1 MRQPGTGAAL
11 PDPGAGERR
20 VAARSVAWGGIES
33 AASAAVGLLLT
44 PLVLRVAGL
53 EGLGLWG
60 AAWSLAHTAGLVDL
74 GIGASYTR
82 FTARALAADDAAE
95 LNQTVSVGVAFHLTL
110 AATIALLA
118 VLLGPR
124 LLERMASGSPHI
136 VEARVVLACT
146 LATVLLRGVL
156 SVYRGVVAGAQRT
169 DLLARIGTVAAL
181 IEGAGG
187 AGALLLGSGLRG
199 MAINSVLVALGTSTA
214 EAWAAHH
221 LCPAL
226 RVRPFLHRRRRRN
239 LSILAFGSRVQVTRA
254 FEILGTHAPRLVLA
268 AGPGLAA
275 AGAYDLAARLAGV
288 VGLGAALP
296 LRVILPLAGHLEAR
310 GDSRRLATLLDHA
323 SRYVALLATLP
334 AAAILVSAG
343 TLLAA
348 WTGRPAPPECA
359 ATLRLLAPAAAL
371 GFAAAPLRLLV
382 RGLGRAGIE
391 ALATAA
397 GTLVQLALLV
407 PGAARA
413 GAAGAGMAALAGSLA
428 LVATLLL
435 LVARVPIGADPRV
448 AARAVARVLAGGAV
462 AVAAGFGLELLL
474 PGAAATGRVPALAL
488 LAPRLTAI
496 SFVFA
501 GASWASGAIR
511 ARDLALVRDAFL
523 PARGGPGPVPAAPG
537 GGGTAS

>member
-11 PDPGAGERR
+11 PEPGAGERR

-33 AASAAVGLLLT
+33 AASATVGLLLT

-82 FTARALAADDAAE
+82 FTARALAADDAGE

-110 AATIALLA
+110 AVAIALSA
-118 VLLGPR
+118 ILLGPR
-124 LLERMASGSPHI
+124 LLDRMASGSPRLA
-136 VEARVVLACT
+136 EARVVLACT

-169 DLLARIGTVAAL
+169 DLLARIGAAAAI

-187 AGALLLGSGLRG
+187 AGALLIGAGLRG
-199 MAINSVLVALGTSTA
+199 MAVNSLLVAVATSVA
-214 EAWAAHH
+214 EAWAAHD

-226 RVRPFLHRRRRRN
+226 RVRPFLVRRRRN

-296 LRVILPLAGHLEAR
+296 LRVILPLAGHLDAR
-310 GDSRRLATLLDHA
+310 GDGRRLETLLDHA

-343 TLLAA
+343 VLLVA
-348 WTGRPAPPECA
+348 WTGRPAPPDCA
-359 ATLRLLAPAAAL
+359 ATLRLLAPAATIA
-371 GFAAAPLRLLV
+371 FAAAPLRLLV

-413 GAAGAGMAALAGSLA
+413 GASGAGFAALAGSLA
-428 LVATLLL
+428 LVATLAL
-435 LVARVPIGADPRV
+435 LVARAPLGADPRV
-448 AARAVARVLAGGAV
+448 AARAVGRVLASGAV
-462 AVAAGFGLELLL
+462 AMAAGFALELFL
-474 PGAAATGRVPALAL
+474 PGAAATGRLTALAF
-488 LAPRLTAI
+488 LAPRLAAFTV
-496 SFVFA
+496 VFA
-501 GASWASGAIR
+501 AAAWMTGAIR
-511 ARDLALVRDAFL
+511 AGDLELVRDAFL
-523 PARGGPGPVPAAPG
+523 PARDRFRPAPAAPSG
-537 GGGTAS
+537 GASS

>member
-95 LNQTVSVGVAFHLTL
+95 LNQTVSVGVAFHLSL

-124 LLERMASGSPHI
+124 LLQRVASGSTHI
-136 VEARVVLACT
+136 AEARVVLACT
-146 LATVLLRGVL
+146 LATVLVRGVL

-169 DLLARIGTVAAL
+169 DLLARIGTAAAL

-187 AGALLLGSGLRG
+187 AGALLLGAGLRG
-199 MAINSVLVALGTSTA
+199 MAVNSLFVALGTSAA

-226 RVRPFLHRRRRRN
+226 RVRPFLVRRRRN

-254 FEILGTHAPRLVLA
+254 FEILATHAPRLVLA

-275 AGAYDLAARLAGV
+275 AGAYDLAARLAGI

-296 LRVILPLAGHLEAR
+296 LRVILPLAGHLDAR
-310 GDSRRLATLLDHA
+310 GDSRRLETLLDHA
-323 SRYVALLATLP
+323 SRYVSLLATLP

-397 GTLVQLALLV
+397 GTLVQLALLA

-413 GAAGAGMAALAGSLA
+413 GAAGAGMAALAGSLVLA
-428 LVATLLL
+428 ATLSL
-435 LVARVPIGADPRV
+435 LVFRAPIGADPRV
-448 AARAVARVLAGGAV
+448 AARAVARVLAGGA
-462 AVAAGFGLELLL
+462 AAIAAGFGLEMLL
-474 PGAAATGRVPALAL
+474 PGAAATSRMAALAL
-488 LAPRLTAI
+488 LTPRLTAI
-496 SFVFA
+496 TLVFA
-501 GASWASGAIR
+501 GAAWASGAIR
-511 ARDLALVRDAFL
+511 TGDLALVRDAFL
-523 PARGGPGPVPAAPG
+523 PARGGLRPVPAASR
-537 GGGTAS
+537 GGGTSS

>member
-44 PLVLRVAGL
+44 PLVLRTTGL

-95 LNQTVSVGVAFHLTL
+95 LNRTVSVGVAFHLTL
-110 AATIALLA
+110 AAAVALSAL
-118 VLLGPR
+118 LLGPR
-124 LLERMASGSPHI
+124 LLDRVASDSPHI
-136 VEARVVLACT
+136 AEARVVLACT

-156 SVYRGVVAGAQRT
+156 SVYRGLVAGAQRT
-169 DLLARIGTVAAL
+169 DLLARIGTAAAL
-181 IEGAGG
+181 VEGAGG
-187 AGALLLGSGLRG
+187 AGALFAGAGLRG
-199 MAINSVLVALGTSTA
+199 MALNSLLVALGTSGA

-226 RVRPFLHRRRRRN
+226 KVRPFQVRRRRD
-239 LSILAFGSRVQVTRA
+239 LSILAFGSRLQVTRA

-310 GDSRRLATLLDHA
+310 GDNRRLGTLLDHA
-323 SRYVALLATLP
+323 SRYVSLLATLP
-334 AAAILVSAG
+334 AAAILVYAG
-343 TLLAA
+343 GLLVA
-348 WTGRPAPPECA
+348 WTGRPAPPECL

-397 GTLVQLALLV
+397 GTMVQLALL
-407 PGAARA
+407 PAGARA
-413 GAAGAGMAALAGSLA
+413 GAAGAGFAALAGSCA
-428 LVATLLL
+428 LMTTLVFLS
-435 LVARVPIGADPRV
+435 VRVPVGADPRV
-448 AARAVARVLAGGAV
+448 AARAVARVLLSGAA
-462 AVAAGFGLELLL
+462 AVAAGFALELVV
-474 PGAAATGRVPALAL
+474 PGAAATGRVQALAL
-488 LAPRLTAI
+488 LLPRLTTLT
-496 SFVFA
+496 FVFA
-501 GASWASGAIR
+501 AASWASGAFR
-511 ARDLALVRDAFL
+511 AGDLVLVRDAFL
-523 PARGGPGPVPAAPG
+523 PERDRLRHAPAAARGGG
-537 GGGTAS
+537 SS

>member
-33 AASAAVGLLLT
+33 AASAGVGLLLT
-44 PLVLRVAGL
+44 PLVLRIAGL

-60 AAWSLAHTAGLVDL
+60 AAWSLAHAAGLVDL

-95 LNQTVSVGVAFHLTL
+95 LNRTVSVGVAFHLTL
-110 AATIALLA
+110 AAAIALA
-118 VLLGPR
+118 AICLGPR
-124 LLERMASGSPHI
+124 LLERVASGSPHI
-136 VEARVVLACT
+136 AEARVVLACT

-156 SVYRGVVAGAQRT
+156 SVYRGLIAGAQRT
-169 DLLARIGTVAAL
+169 DLLARIGTAAAL
-181 IEGAGG
+181 LEGAGG
-187 AGALLLGSGLRG
+187 AGALFAGAGLRG
-199 MAINSVLVALGTSTA
+199 MAINSLVVALGTSGA

-226 RVRPFLHRRRRRN
+226 RVRPFLVRRRRD

-254 FEILGTHAPRLVLA
+254 CEILATHAPRLVLA

-296 LRVILPLAGHLEAR
+296 LRVILPLAGHLDAR
-310 GDSRRLATLLDHA
+310 GDSRRLETLLDHA
-323 SRYVALLATLP
+323 SRYVSLLATLP
-334 AAAILVSAG
+334 AAAILVYAG
-343 TLLAA
+343 GLLVA
-348 WTGRPAPPECA
+348 WTGRPAPPECL

-397 GTLVQLALLV
+397 GTIVQLTLLMS
-407 PGAARA
+407 GARA
-413 GAAGAGMAALAGSLA
+413 GAAGAGWATLAGAGA
-428 LVATLLL
+428 LVTTLAL
-435 LVARVPIGADPRV
+435 LVARAPVGADPLV
-448 AARAVARVLAGGAV
+448 AARAVGRVLSSGAA
-462 AVAAGFGLELLL
+462 AVAAGFALELVV

-496 SFVFA
+496 TFVFA
-501 GASWASGAIR
+501 AAAWSIGAIR
-511 ARDLALVRDAFL
+511 AGDLALLRDAFL
-523 PARGGPGPVPAAPG
+523 PARSPLRDAPAGARG
-537 GGGTAS
+537 GGSS